1 MYYGF
6 DIGGSKIALG
16 VYDDARR
23 LQWERRIATPHDDY
37 RAFLDAIAGL
47 VTEADTRF
55 GAAGRVGVG
64 IPGMPQTDDG
74 TLYAA
79 NLPAASGRPFVA
91 DLSDRLGRE
100 VRVDNDANCFTL
112 SEAWDDE
119 FRHLPVVMGLIL
131 GTGVGGGLVVNGKA
145 VSGRSYITGEFGHTR
160 LPVDALDVLG
170 AGVPLRPCGCGQRG
184 CIEGYLSGPGFAWLW
199 QHYYAQPHDAQQIVA
214 LWQAGDS
221 RARAFVDRWLD
232 LLAVCLGNIL
242 TILDPH
248 LVVIGG
254 GLSHVDALFE
264 ALPSRLP
271 RALLPVAKVP
281 RIARARHGDAGG
293 MRGAA
298 FLHLTE

>member
-47 VTEADTRF
+47 VAEADTRF
-55 GAAGRVGVG
+55 GAAGSVGVG

-131 GTGVGGGLVVNGKA
+131 GTGVGGGLVVNGKP

-170 AGVPLRPCGCGQRG
+170 ADVPLRPCGCGQRG

-199 QHYYAQPHDAQQIVA
+199 QHYYAQPRDAQQIVA

-232 LLAVCLGNIL
+232 LLAVCLGNVL

-254 GLSHVDALFE
+254 GLSHFDALFA

>member
-47 VTEADTRF
+47 VAEADTRF
-55 GAAGRVGVG
+55 GAAGSVGVG

-79 NLPAASGRPFVA
+79 NLPAASGRPFAA

-131 GTGVGGGLVVNGKA
+131 GTGVGGGLVVNGKP

-170 AGVPLRPCGCGQRG
+170 ADVPLRPCGCGQRG

-199 QHYYAQPHDAQQIVA
+199 QHYYAQPHNAQQIVA
-214 LWQAGDS
+214 LWQAGDTL
-221 RARAFVDRWLD
+221 AQAFIDRWLD

-254 GLSHVDALFE
+254 GLSHVDALFA